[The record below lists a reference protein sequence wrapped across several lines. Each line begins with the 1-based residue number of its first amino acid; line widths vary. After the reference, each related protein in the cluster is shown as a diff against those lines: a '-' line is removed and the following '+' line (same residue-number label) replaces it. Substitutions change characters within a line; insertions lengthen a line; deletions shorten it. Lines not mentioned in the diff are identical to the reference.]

1 MSNKIIILS
10 FIIAIIFTVSL
21 TENLQLADGV
31 LQSATRLVYD
41 IEIGETKSQFW
52 TLVNNEDS
60 PILLEIFATGPGSEL
75 LEFQNTAYLDPT
87 KKIKLEIFAVIP
99 PDHPDNIEYHPNLYA
114 LKKGIAEDGST
125 GVVVN
130 VRMKTIPFIK
140 IGENPIYTPPPEI
153 KPATILKEDTKPKVV
168 EPIEDTLEERL
179 AKIKALNESN
189 KKEEPIIMEAHTDD
203 EFIPEPE
210 PECGLGTIVVDGIC
224 IVVDSE
230 PIVPVCNWFE
240 IFLSWFGIGKC

>member
-1 MSNKIIILS
+1 MNSRILILS
-10 FIIAIIFTVSL
+10 FVIITIFTVSL

-31 LQSATRLVYD
+31 LQSAKRLVYD
-41 IEIGETKSQFW
+41 IEIGETQSQFW

-75 LEFQNTAYLDPT
+75 LEFLDTAYLEPT
-87 KKIKLEIFAVIP
+87 KKIKLEVFAVIP

-153 KPATILKEDTKPKVV
+153 KIATIPKEDTKPKVV
-168 EPIEDTLEERL
+168 EPIKDTLEERL
-179 AKIKALNESN
+179 AKMKALNEAN
-189 KKEEPIIMEAHTDD
+189 KKEEPIIMKAHT
-203 EFIPEPE
+203 PEPK
-210 PECGLGTIVVDGIC
+210 CGAGTILVDGIC
-224 IVVDSE
+224 KIVVDSE
-230 PIVPVCNWFE
+230 PVAKECNWFE
-240 IFLSWFGIGKC
+240 IFLSWFGFGKC